1 MAVALFVFK
10 EAILAES
17 AAHEHSAWDVVVST
31 ISLFV
36 PSHQLQNLW
45 QQIPLYVPETVHQR
59 HATSHEAP
67 LNPGASPFEPTAT
80 SINTTILVDGR
91 GAVLLQTAKM

>member
-1 MAVALFVFK
+1 MAVALFVFE

-59 HATSHEAP
+59 QP
-67 LNPGASPFEPTAT
+67 LVKLP
-80 SINTTILVDGR
+80 SIQAL
-91 GAVLLQTAKM
+91 AHLSQLLPLLTLPSL